1 MSTELQNLV
10 ASPSR
15 FLSPSETDCPANLLA
30 LAAQDKP
37 QPFVFVRAIGAAVL
51 QTARDAKR
59 ARLAEPILVGE
70 ADIIAYDAAAI
81 GWSLDGVQI
90 VPSVGEAGAIEDA
103 IRLCR
108 DGQAAGLVKGQL
120 HTDVLMGGIVK
131 RDAGIRIGNR
141 LVHVFAMLPRAGG
154 RALLISDAAVN
165 VAPDIETRTEAAL
178 HMARLARQL
187 GVARPRVAVLSA
199 TESVL
204 AAMPS
209 SGEAAEIARRAGAVD
224 QDADFVGPLSFDLA
238 ISPQAAAMK
247 DVTNPVAGMADALV
261 VPDIVSGNI
270 LFKSL
275 VWCAGGLAAGLVL
288 GGAVPI
294 VLTSRS
300 DPPAARLASLALA
313 AIANQTNAIKECE

>member
-1 MSTELQNLV
+1 MSADSQNLT

-15 FLSPSETDCPANLLA
+15 FLSKSETECPASLLD
-30 LAAQDKP
+30 LARQDAP

-51 QTARDAKR
+51 QTARDAM
-59 ARLAEPILVGE
+59 AANLAVPILVGE
-70 ADIIAYDAAAI
+70 PEIIARDAAAI
-81 GWSLDGVQI
+81 GWSVDGVEI
-90 VPSVGEAGAIEDA
+90 VPAVGEAGAIAEA
-103 IRLCR
+103 INLFALGR
-108 DGQAAGLVKGQL
+108 AAGLVKGQL
-120 HTDVLMGGIVK
+120 HTDIFMGGIVK

-141 LVHVFAMLPRAGG
+141 LVHVFAMLPPAGG
-154 RALLISDAAVN
+154 RALFISDAAVN

-178 HMARLARQL
+178 HMARMVRQL
-187 GVARPRVAVLSA
+187 GVRRPRVAILSA

-209 SGEAAEIARRAGAVD
+209 SGEAAEIAAHAAARD
-224 QDADFVGPLSFDLA
+224 PQADFVGPLSFDLA

-313 AIANQTNAIKECE
+313 AIANQTKRL